1 MYYPL
6 FCFEQKIKIIFY
18 EPDNIDKVGGGT
30 MLTLSGKIVVNIE
43 ASYIETYLRKKGH
56 VRTEEQK
63 AKRVEYWVNDLI
75 AQKEIDIQEFED
87 FLYEELFFG
96 KRKCIRI
103 YHLDFLNKIRN
114 PRDWASNL
122 NRVFGQS
129 ELNFNSI
136 LTTIPSKEESEKIAA
151 ITSETDYKGNLTKIQ
166 ILLVRYAETWETGRI
181 NETCSY
187 YPVEIDLKKET
198 MSIKAWNRKGLTEN
212 YKTEEYM
219 DRIVGLLSS
228 NFNVITRNYMSEH
241 KKTLHNMSQGIVTD
255 LYNKIPAYNEIRN
268 IEQESSEFEK
278 KALEKLS
285 LKHLGE
291 QEEGSIPKYV
301 FDFQEELKKVMEKL
315 CICDYFYDVQHETA
329 VWEMGVEMIVS
340 KIKFQDIEHVL
351 TIMSSESSQIPVF
364 CTKTFLS
371 LKKSLED
378 AKVVDR
384 LWIEKSRTRGKL
396 SLAYNAAKDEFLE
409 IGIQSR
415 IRFKREDL
423 EIAEEIYNQYA
434 NGTVGEIKNQDQRN
448 IV

>member
-1 MYYPL
+1 
-6 FCFEQKIKIIFY
+6 
-18 EPDNIDKVGGGT
+18 
-30 MLTLSGKIVVNIE
+30 MLTLSGKIVVNVE
-43 ASYIETYLRKKGH
+43 ASYIETYLRKKGY

-75 AQKEIDIQEFED
+75 VQKELDVQEFED

-136 LTTIPSKEESEKIAA
+136 LTTIPSKEEPEKIAA
-151 ITSETDYKGNLTKIQ
+151 ITSETDYKGNLSKIQ
-166 ILLVRYAETWETGRI
+166 ILLVRYAETWEAGRI

-241 KKTLHNMSQGIVTD
+241 KKALHNMSQGIVTD

-278 KALEKLS
+278 KALAKLS

-329 VWEMGVEMIVS
+329 VEMIVS

>member
-1 MYYPL
+1 
-6 FCFEQKIKIIFY
+6 
-18 EPDNIDKVGGGT
+18 
-30 MLTLSGKIVVNIE
+30 MLTLSGKIVVNVE
-43 ASYIETYLRKKGH
+43 ASYIETYLRKKGY
-56 VRTEEQK
+56 VRTEEEK

-87 FLYEELFFG
+87 FLYDELFFG

-136 LTTIPSKEESEKIAA
+136 LTTIPSKEEPEKIAA
-151 ITSETDYKGNLTKIQ
+151 ITSEIDYKGNLSKIQ
-166 ILLVRYAETWETGRI
+166 ILLVRYAETWEEGRI

-241 KKTLHNMSQGIVTD
+241 KKALHNMSQGIVTD

-278 KALEKLS
+278 KALAKLS

>member
-1 MYYPL
+1 MNILYKGKK
-6 FCFEQKIKIIFY
+6 FD
-18 EPDNIDKVGGGT
+18 EPDDIDKVGGRI
-30 MLTLSGKIVVNIE
+30 MLTLSGKIVVNVE
-43 ASYIETYLRKKGH
+43 ASYIETYLRKKGY
-56 VRTEEQK
+56 VRTEEEK

-87 FLYEELFFG
+87 FLYDELFFG

-114 PRDWASNL
+114 PRDWASKL

-136 LTTIPSKEESEKIAA
+136 LTTIPSKEEPEKIAA
-151 ITSETDYKGNLTKIQ
+151 IMSEIDYKGNLSKIQ
-166 ILLVRYAETWETGRI
+166 ILLVRYAETWEEGRI

-241 KKTLHNMSQGIVTD
+241 KKALHNMSQGIVTD

-268 IEQESSEFEK
+268 IKQESSEFEK

-329 VWEMGVEMIVS
+329 VWDMGVEMIVS
-340 KIKFQDIEHVL
+340 KIKFQDVEHVL

>member
-1 MYYPL
+1 M
-6 FCFEQKIKIIFY
+6 
-18 EPDNIDKVGGGT
+18 
-30 MLTLSGKIVVNIE
+30 
-43 ASYIETYLRKKGH
+43 
-56 VRTEEQK
+56 
-63 AKRVEYWVNDLI
+63 I
-75 AQKEIDIQEFED
+75 AQREIDIQEFED

-103 YHLDFLNKIRN
+103 YHLDFLNRIRN

-136 LTTIPSKEESEKIAA
+136 LTTIPSKEEPEKIAA
-151 ITSETDYKGNLTKIQ
+151 ITSETDYKGNLSKIQ
-166 ILLVRYAETWETGRI
+166 ILLVHYAETWEAGRI

-198 MSIKAWNRKGLTEN
+198 MNIKAWNRKGLTEN

-228 NFNVITRNYMSEH
+228 NFNVITRNYISEH
-241 KKTLHNMSQGIVTD
+241 KKALHNMSQGIVTD

-291 QEEGSIPKYV
+291 QEDGSIPKYI

-423 EIAEEIYNQYA
+423 EIAEEIYDQYA

>member
-1 MYYPL
+1 M
-6 FCFEQKIKIIFY
+6 
-18 EPDNIDKVGGGT
+18 
-30 MLTLSGKIVVNIE
+30 
-43 ASYIETYLRKKGH
+43 
-56 VRTEEQK
+56 
-63 AKRVEYWVNDLI
+63 
-75 AQKEIDIQEFED
+75 
-87 FLYEELFFG
+87 
-96 KRKCIRI
+96 
-103 YHLDFLNKIRN
+103 
-114 PRDWASNL
+114 
-122 NRVFGQS
+122 
-129 ELNFNSI
+129 
-136 LTTIPSKEESEKIAA
+136 
-151 ITSETDYKGNLTKIQ
+151 
-166 ILLVRYAETWETGRI
+166 
-181 NETCSY
+181 
-187 YPVEIDLKKET
+187 
-198 MSIKAWNRKGLTEN
+198 TEN

-228 NFNVITRNYMSEH
+228 TFNVITRNYMSEH
-241 KKTLHNMSQGIVTD
+241 KKVLHNMSQGIVTD

>member
-1 MYYPL
+1 
-6 FCFEQKIKIIFY
+6 
-18 EPDNIDKVGGGT
+18 
-30 MLTLSGKIVVNIE
+30 MLTLSGKIVVNVE
-43 ASYIETYLRKKGH
+43 ASYIETYLRKKGY

-75 AQKEIDIQEFED
+75 VQKELDVQEFED

-136 LTTIPSKEESEKIAA
+136 LTMIPSKEEPEKIAA
-151 ITSETDYKGNLTKIQ
+151 ITSETDYKGNLSKIQ
-166 ILLVRYAETWETGRI
+166 ILLVRYAETWEAGRI

-241 KKTLHNMSQGIVTD
+241 KKALHNMSQGIVTD

-268 IEQESSEFEK
+268 KEQESSENEK
-278 KALEKLS
+278 KAMAKLS

-434 NGTVGEIKNQDQRN
+434 NGTVGEIKHQDQRN

>member
-1 MYYPL
+1 
-6 FCFEQKIKIIFY
+6 
-18 EPDNIDKVGGGT
+18 
-30 MLTLSGKIVVNIE
+30 MLTLSGKIVVNVE
-43 ASYIETYLRKKGH
+43 ASYIETYLRKKGY
-56 VRTEEQK
+56 VRTEEEK

-87 FLYEELFFG
+87 FLYDELFFG

-114 PRDWASNL
+114 PRDWASKL

-136 LTTIPSKEESEKIAA
+136 LTTIPSKEEPEKIAA
-151 ITSETDYKGNLTKIQ
+151 ITSEIDYKGNLSKIQ
-166 ILLVRYAETWETGRI
+166 ILLVRYAETWEEGRI

-241 KKTLHNMSQGIVTD
+241 KKALHNMSQGIVTD

-329 VWEMGVEMIVS
+329 VWDMGVEMIVS
-340 KIKFQDIEHVL
+340 KIKFQDVEHVL
-351 TIMSSESSQIPVF
+351 TIMSSESSQIPIF

-378 AKVVDR
+378 AKLVER
-384 LWIEKSRTRGKL
+384 LWIEHDRSHGRLKL
-396 SLAYNAAKDEFLE
+396 SYDATKDEYLE
-409 IGIQSR
+409 MRILSN
-415 IRFKREDL
+415 IRFTEGDL
-423 EIAEEIYNQYA
+423 LTAKEIYDSYA
-434 NGTVGEIKNQDQRN
+434 GDAVGKVKRGDQRCA
-448 IV
+448 V

>member
-1 MYYPL
+1 
-6 FCFEQKIKIIFY
+6 
-18 EPDNIDKVGGGT
+18 
-30 MLTLSGKIVVNIE
+30 
-43 ASYIETYLRKKGH
+43 
-56 VRTEEQK
+56 
-63 AKRVEYWVNDLI
+63 
-75 AQKEIDIQEFED
+75 
-87 FLYEELFFG
+87 
-96 KRKCIRI
+96 
-103 YHLDFLNKIRN
+103 
-114 PRDWASNL
+114 
-122 NRVFGQS
+122 
-129 ELNFNSI
+129 
-136 LTTIPSKEESEKIAA
+136 
-151 ITSETDYKGNLTKIQ
+151 
-166 ILLVRYAETWETGRI
+166 
-181 NETCSY
+181 
-187 YPVEIDLKKET
+187 
-198 MSIKAWNRKGLTEN
+198 
-212 YKTEEYM
+212 M

-241 KKTLHNMSQGIVTD
+241 KKALHNMSQGIVTD

-278 KALEKLS
+278 KALAKLS

-340 KIKFQDIEHVL
+340 K
-351 TIMSSESSQIPVF
+351 IMSSESSQIPVF

>member
-1 MYYPL
+1 
-6 FCFEQKIKIIFY
+6 
-18 EPDNIDKVGGGT
+18 

-151 ITSETDYKGNLTKIQ
+151 ITSETDYKGNLSKIQ

>member
-75 AQKEIDIQEFED
+75 VQKELDVQAFED
-87 FLYEELFFG
+87 FLYDELFFG

-136 LTTIPSKEESEKIAA
+136 LTTIPSKEEPEKIAA
-151 ITSETDYKGNLTKIQ
+151 ITSETDYKGNLSKIQ
-166 ILLVRYAETWETGRI
+166 ILLVRYAETWEEGRI

-187 YPVEIDLKKET
+187 YPVEIDLKKEI
-198 MSIKAWNRKGLTEN
+198 MNIKAWNRQGLTEN

-228 NFNVITRNYMSEH
+228 NFDVITRNYMSEH
-241 KKTLHNMSQGIVTD
+241 KKALHNMSQGIVAD
-255 LYNKIPAYNEIRN
+255 LYSKIPAFNEIQN
-268 IEQESSEFEK
+268 IEQESGEFEK
-278 KALEKLS
+278 KVLEKLS
-285 LKHLGE
+285 LKHLDE
-291 QEEGSIPKYV
+291 QEEGLIPKYV

-329 VWEMGVEMIVS
+329 VWE
-340 KIKFQDIEHVL
+340 
-351 TIMSSESSQIPVF
+351 
-364 CTKTFLS
+364 
-371 LKKSLED
+371 
-378 AKVVDR
+378 
-384 LWIEKSRTRGKL
+384 
-396 SLAYNAAKDEFLE
+396 
-409 IGIQSR
+409 
-415 IRFKREDL
+415 
-423 EIAEEIYNQYA
+423 
-434 NGTVGEIKNQDQRN
+434 
-448 IV
+448 

>member
-1 MYYPL
+1 
-6 FCFEQKIKIIFY
+6 
-18 EPDNIDKVGGGT
+18 
-30 MLTLSGKIVVNIE
+30 MLTLSRKIVVNVE
-43 ASYIETYLRKKGH
+43 DKYIEIYLKKNGH
-56 VRTEEQK
+56 IRTEEQQ
-63 AKRVEYWVNDLI
+63 AKKVEYWVNDLI
-75 AQKEIDIQEFED
+75 AQKKLNVQEFEK

-103 YHLDFLNKIRN
+103 YQLDYLNKIRN

-122 NRVFGQS
+122 NRVFGQKD
-129 ELNFNSI
+129 LNFNRI
-136 LTTIPSKEESEKIAA
+136 LTTIPSKEEPEKIAA
-151 ITSETDYKGNLTKIQ
+151 VTSETDYKGNLSKIQ
-166 ILLVRYAETWETGRI
+166 ILLVRYAETWEVGRI

-187 YPVEIDLKKET
+187 YPVEIDLNKAT
-198 MSIKAWNRKGLTEN
+198 MNIKAWNRQGLTEN
-212 YKTEEYM
+212 YRTEEYM

-241 KKTLHNMSQGIVTD
+241 KKVLHNMSQGIVTD
-255 LYNKIPAYNEIRN
+255 LYNKIPAYNVIQN
-268 IEQESSEFEK
+268 IEQESCAFEK
-278 KALEKLS
+278 KVLEKLP
-285 LKHLGE
+285 LQHLDE

-301 FDFQEELKKVMEKL
+301 FDFQEELKKVIEKL
-315 CICDYFYDVQHETA
+315 CICDYFYDVQYETA
-329 VWEMGVEMIVS
+329 VWNMGVEMIVS

-351 TIMSSESSQIPVF
+351 TIMSSESSQMPIF

-384 LWIEKSRTRGKL
+384 LWIEKNRNRGKM

-409 IGIQSR
+409 IKILSG
-415 IRFKREDL
+415 IRFKRDDL

-434 NGTVGEIKNQDQRN
+434 NGTIGEIKEQNRRN

>member
-1 MYYPL
+1 
-6 FCFEQKIKIIFY
+6 
-18 EPDNIDKVGGGT
+18 
-30 MLTLSGKIVVNIE
+30 MLTLSGKIVVNVE
-43 ASYIETYLRKKGH
+43 ASYIETYLRKKGY

-63 AKRVEYWVNDLI
+63 SKRVEYWVNDLI
-75 AQKEIDIQEFED
+75 VQKELDVQEFED

-136 LTTIPSKEESEKIAA
+136 LTTIPSKEEPEKIAA
-151 ITSETDYKGNLTKIQ
+151 ITSETDYKGNLFKIQ
-166 ILLVRYAETWETGRI
+166 ILLVRYAETWEAGRI

-198 MSIKAWNRKGLTEN
+198 MNIKAWNRKGLTEN
-212 YKTEEYM
+212 YKTEEHM

-228 NFNVITRNYMSEH
+228 SFNVITRNYMSEH
-241 KKTLHNMSQGIVTD
+241 KKALHNMSQGIVTD

-278 KALEKLS
+278 KALAKLS

-291 QEEGSIPKYV
+291 QEEGSIPKYI

>member
-1 MYYPL
+1 
-6 FCFEQKIKIIFY
+6 
-18 EPDNIDKVGGGT
+18 
-30 MLTLSGKIVVNIE
+30 MLTLSGKIVVNVE
-43 ASYIETYLRKKGH
+43 ASYIETYLRKKGY
-56 VRTEEQK
+56 VRTEEEK

-87 FLYEELFFG
+87 FLYDELFFG

-114 PRDWASNL
+114 PRDWASKL

-136 LTTIPSKEESEKIAA
+136 LTTIPSKEEPEKIAA
-151 ITSETDYKGNLTKIQ
+151 ITSEIDYKGNLSKIQ
-166 ILLVRYAETWETGRI
+166 ILLVRYAETWEEGRI

-241 KKTLHNMSQGIVTD
+241 KKALHNMSQGIVTD

-329 VWEMGVEMIVS
+329 VWDMGVEMIVS
-340 KIKFQDIEHVL
+340 KIKFQDVEHVL
-351 TIMSSESSQIPVF
+351 TIMSSESSQIPIF

>member
-1 MYYPL
+1 
-6 FCFEQKIKIIFY
+6 
-18 EPDNIDKVGGGT
+18 

>member
-1 MYYPL
+1 
-6 FCFEQKIKIIFY
+6 
-18 EPDNIDKVGGGT
+18 
-30 MLTLSGKIVVNIE
+30 MLTLSRKIVVNVE
-43 ASYIETYLRKKGH
+43 DKYIEIYLKKNGYI
-56 VRTEEQK
+56 RTEEQQ
-63 AKRVEYWVNDLI
+63 AKKVEYWVNDLI
-75 AQKEIDIQEFED
+75 AQKKLNVREFEK

-103 YHLDFLNKIRN
+103 YQLDYLNKIRN

-122 NRVFGQS
+122 NRVFGQND
-129 ELNFNSI
+129 LNFNRI
-136 LTTIPSKEESEKIAA
+136 LTTIPSKEEPEKIAA
-151 ITSETDYKGNLTKIQ
+151 VTSETDYKGNLSKIQ
-166 ILLVRYAETWETGRI
+166 ILLVRYAETWEVGRI

-198 MSIKAWNRKGLTEN
+198 MNIKAWNRQGLTEN
-212 YKTEEYM
+212 YRTEEYM

-241 KKTLHNMSQGIVTD
+241 KKVLHNMSQGIVTD
-255 LYNKIPAYNEIRN
+255 LYNKIPSYNEIQN
-268 IEQESSEFEK
+268 IEQESCVFEK
-278 KALEKLS
+278 KVLEKLP
-285 LKHLGE
+285 LQHLDK

-301 FDFQEELKKVMEKL
+301 FDFQEELKKVIEKL
-315 CICDYFYDVQHETA
+315 CICDYFYDVQYETA
-329 VWEMGVEMIVS
+329 VWNMGVELIVS

-351 TIMSSESSQIPVF
+351 TIMSSESSQMPIF

-384 LWIEKSRTRGKL
+384 LWIEKNRNRGKM

-409 IGIQSR
+409 IKILSG
-415 IRFKREDL
+415 IRFKRDDL

-434 NGTVGEIKNQDQRN
+434 NGTIGEIKEQNRRN

>member
-1 MYYPL
+1 MNILYKRK
-6 FCFEQKIKIIFY
+6 KID
-18 EPDNIDKVGGGT
+18 ESDDIDKVGGRI
-30 MLTLSGKIVVNIE
+30 MLTLSGKIVVNVE
-43 ASYIETYLRKKGH
+43 ASYIETYLRKKGY
-56 VRTEEQK
+56 VRTEEEK

-136 LTTIPSKEESEKIAA
+136 LTTIPSKEEPEKIAA
-151 ITSETDYKGNLTKIQ
+151 ITSEIDYKGNLSKIQ
-166 ILLVRYAETWETGRI
+166 ILLVRYAETWEAGRI

-241 KKTLHNMSQGIVTD
+241 KKALHNMSQGIVTD

-278 KALEKLS
+278 KALAKLS

>member
-1 MYYPL
+1 
-6 FCFEQKIKIIFY
+6 
-18 EPDNIDKVGGGT
+18 
-30 MLTLSGKIVVNIE
+30 MLTLSGKIVVNVE
-43 ASYIETYLRKKGH
+43 ASYIETYLRKKGY

-75 AQKEIDIQEFED
+75 VQKELDVQEFED

-136 LTTIPSKEESEKIAA
+136 LTTIPSKEEPEKIAA
-151 ITSETDYKGNLTKIQ
+151 ITSETDYKGNLSKIQ
-166 ILLVRYAETWETGRI
+166 ILLVRYAETWEAGRI

-241 KKTLHNMSQGIVTD
+241 KKALHNMSQGIVTD

-278 KALEKLS
+278 KALAKLS

-340 KIKFQDIEHVL
+340 IEHVL

>member
-1 MYYPL
+1 
-6 FCFEQKIKIIFY
+6 
-18 EPDNIDKVGGGT
+18 
-30 MLTLSGKIVVNIE
+30 MLTLSGKIVVNVE
-43 ASYIETYLRKKGH
+43 ASYIETYLRKKGY
-56 VRTEEQK
+56 VRTEEEK

-87 FLYEELFFG
+87 FLYDELFFG

-114 PRDWASNL
+114 PRDWASKL

-151 ITSETDYKGNLTKIQ
+151 ITSEIDYKGNLSKIQ
-166 ILLVRYAETWETGRI
+166 ILLVRYAETWEEGRI

-241 KKTLHNMSQGIVTD
+241 KKALHNMSQGIVTD

-329 VWEMGVEMIVS
+329 VWDMGVEMIVS
-340 KIKFQDIEHVL
+340 KIKFQDVEHVL
-351 TIMSSESSQIPVF
+351 TIMSSESSQIPIF
-364 CTKTFLS
+364 CTKTFFNV
-371 LKKSLED
+371 K
-378 AKVVDR
+378 
-384 LWIEKSRTRGKL
+384 T
-396 SLAYNAAKDEFLE
+396 Y
-409 IGIQSR
+409 
-415 IRFKREDL
+415 
-423 EIAEEIYNQYA
+423 
-434 NGTVGEIKNQDQRN
+434 
-448 IV
+448 

>member
-1 MYYPL
+1 MNRKSGH
-6 FCFEQKIKIIFY
+6 FD
-18 EPDNIDKVGGGT
+18 EPDDIDKVGGRI
-30 MLTLSGKIVVNIE
+30 MLTLSRKIVVNVE
-43 ASYIETYLRKKGH
+43 DSYIETYLRKKGH

-87 FLYEELFFG
+87 FLYEELFFE

-136 LTTIPSKEESEKIAA
+136 LTTIPSKEEPEKIAA
-151 ITSETDYKGNLTKIQ
+151 ITSETDYKGNLSKIQ
-166 ILLVRYAETWETGRI
+166 ILLVRYAETWEAGRI

-187 YPVEIDLKKET
+187 YPIEIDLKKET
-198 MSIKAWNRKGLTEN
+198 MNIKAWNRKGLTEN

-241 KKTLHNMSQGIVTD
+241 KKALHNMSQGIVSD
-255 LYNKIPAYNEIRN
+255 LYNKIPAYNEIWN

>member
-1 MYYPL
+1 
-6 FCFEQKIKIIFY
+6 
-18 EPDNIDKVGGGT
+18 
-30 MLTLSGKIVVNIE
+30 MLTLSGKIVVNVE
-43 ASYIETYLRKKGH
+43 ASYIETYLRKKGY
-56 VRTEEQK
+56 VRTEEEK

-87 FLYEELFFG
+87 FLYDELFFG

-114 PRDWASNL
+114 PRDWASKL

-136 LTTIPSKEESEKIAA
+136 LTTIPSKEEPEKIAA
-151 ITSETDYKGNLTKIQ
+151 ITSEIDYKGNLSKIQ
-166 ILLVRYAETWETGRI
+166 ILLVRYAETWEEGRI

-241 KKTLHNMSQGIVTD
+241 KKALHNMSQGIVTD

-278 KALEKLS
+278 KALAKLS

>member
-1 MYYPL
+1 MNILYKRK
-6 FCFEQKIKIIFY
+6 KID
-18 EPDNIDKVGGGT
+18 ESDDIDKVGGRI
-30 MLTLSGKIVVNIE
+30 MLTLSGKIEVNVE
-43 ASYIETYLRKKGH
+43 ASYIETYLRKKGY

-75 AQKEIDIQEFED
+75 VQKELDVQEFED

-136 LTTIPSKEESEKIAA
+136 LTTIPSKEEPEKIAA
-151 ITSETDYKGNLTKIQ
+151 ITSETDYKGNLSKIQ
-166 ILLVRYAETWETGRI
+166 ILLVRYAETWEAGRI

-241 KKTLHNMSQGIVTD
+241 KKALHNMSQGIVTD

>member
-1 MYYPL
+1 
-6 FCFEQKIKIIFY
+6 
-18 EPDNIDKVGGGT
+18 
-30 MLTLSGKIVVNIE
+30 MLTLSGKIVVNVE
-43 ASYIETYLRKKGH
+43 ASYIETYLRKKGY

-75 AQKEIDIQEFED
+75 VQKELDVQEFED

-136 LTTIPSKEESEKIAA
+136 LTTIPSKEEPEKIAA
-151 ITSETDYKGNLTKIQ
+151 ITSETDYKGNLSKIQ
-166 ILLVRYAETWETGRI
+166 ILLVRYAETWEAGRI

-241 KKTLHNMSQGIVTD
+241 KKALHNMSQGIVTD

-329 VWEMGVEMIVS
+329 VWEMGVS
-340 KIKFQDIEHVL
+340 KIKFQDVEHVL

>member
-1 MYYPL
+1 M
-6 FCFEQKIKIIFY
+6 
-18 EPDNIDKVGGGT
+18 N
-30 MLTLSGKIVVNIE
+30 
-43 ASYIETYLRKKGH
+43 YIERDVYVLENRIKEKIDY
-56 VRTEEQK
+56 VRGTNALPIYFHFRDYEIPEGATAK
-63 AKRVEYWVNDLI
+63 AFVLK
-75 AQKEIDIQEFED
+75 
-87 FLYEELFFG
+87 
-96 KRKCIRI
+96 
-103 YHLDFLNKIRN
+103 
-114 PRDWASNL
+114 
-122 NRVFGQS
+122 
-129 ELNFNSI
+129 
-136 LTTIPSKEESEKIAA
+136 PSKKATYNVCPIIENTVRVIVKDQTFAELGKSVLQIVLTMDEE
-151 ITSETDYKGNLTKIQ
+151 T
-166 ILLVRYAETWETGRI
+166 LVTFDQPIE
-181 NETCSY
+181 
-187 YPVEIDLKKET
+187 
-198 MSIKAWNRKGLTEN
+198 
-212 YKTEEYM
+212 EEYM

-241 KKTLHNMSQGIVTD
+241 KKALHNMSQGIVTD

-329 VWEMGVEMIVS
+329 VWDMGVEMIVS
-340 KIKFQDIEHVL
+340 KIKFQDVEHVL
-351 TIMSSESSQIPVF
+351 TIMSSESSQIPIF

-384 LWIEKSRTRGKL
+384 LWIEKSRKKGKL
-396 SLAYNAAKDEFLE
+396 SLAYNATKDEFLE
-409 IGIQSR
+409 VKILSG

-423 EIAEEIYNQYA
+423 KIAEEIYNQYA
-434 NGTVGEIKNQDQRN
+434 NGTIGEIKNQNQRN

>member
-1 MYYPL
+1 M
-6 FCFEQKIKIIFY
+6 
-18 EPDNIDKVGGGT
+18 
-30 MLTLSGKIVVNIE
+30 
-43 ASYIETYLRKKGH
+43 RKKGY
-56 VRTEEQK
+56 VRTEEEK

-87 FLYEELFFG
+87 FLYDELFFG

-114 PRDWASNL
+114 PRDWASKL

-136 LTTIPSKEESEKIAA
+136 LTTIPSKEEPEKIAA
-151 ITSETDYKGNLTKIQ
+151 ITSEIDYKGNLTKIQ
-166 ILLVRYAETWETGRI
+166 ILLVRYAETWEEGRI

-198 MSIKAWNRKGLTEN
+198 MNIKAWNRKGLTEN

-228 NFNVITRNYMSEH
+228 SFNVITRNYMSEH
-241 KKTLHNMSQGIVTD
+241 KKALHNMSQGIVTD

-329 VWEMGVEMIVS
+329 VWDMGVEMIVS
-340 KIKFQDIEHVL
+340 KIKFQDVEHVL

>member
-1 MYYPL
+1 
-6 FCFEQKIKIIFY
+6 
-18 EPDNIDKVGGGT
+18 
-30 MLTLSGKIVVNIE
+30 MLTLSGKIVVNVE
-43 ASYIETYLRKKGH
+43 ASYIETYLRKKGY
-56 VRTEEQK
+56 VRTEEEK

-87 FLYEELFFG
+87 FLYDELFFG

-114 PRDWASNL
+114 PRDWASKL

-136 LTTIPSKEESEKIAA
+136 LTTIPSKEEPEKIAA
-151 ITSETDYKGNLTKIQ
+151 ITSEIDYKGNLTKIQ
-166 ILLVRYAETWETGRI
+166 ILLVRYAVTWEEGRI

-198 MSIKAWNRKGLTEN
+198 MNIKAWNRKGLTEN

-228 NFNVITRNYMSEH
+228 SFNVITRNYMSEH
-241 KKTLHNMSQGIVTD
+241 KKALHNMSQGIVTD

-329 VWEMGVEMIVS
+329 VWDMGVEMIVS
-340 KIKFQDIEHVL
+340 KIKFQDVEHVL

>member
-18 EPDNIDKVGGGT
+18 ELDDIDKVGGRT
-30 MLTLSGKIVVNIE
+30 MLTLSRKIVVNVE
-43 ASYIETYLRKKGH
+43 DKYIETYLKKNGH

-75 AQKEIDIQEFED
+75 AQKELDIQAFED
-87 FLYEELFFG
+87 FLYDELFFG

-122 NRVFGQS
+122 NRVFGRND
-129 ELNFNSI
+129 LNFNKI
-136 LTTIPSKEESEKIAA
+136 LTTIPSKEEPEKIAA
-151 ITSETDYKGNLTKIQ
+151 ITSETDYKGNLSKIQ
-166 ILLVRYAETWETGRI
+166 ILLVRYAETWEEGRI

-198 MSIKAWNRKGLTEN
+198 MNIKAWNRQGLTEN
-212 YKTEEYM
+212 YRTEEYM

-228 NFNVITRNYMSEH
+228 NFDVITRNYMSEH
-241 KKTLHNMSQGIVTD
+241 KKALHNMSQGIVAD
-255 LYNKIPAYNEIRN
+255 LYSKIPAFNEIQN
-268 IEQESSEFEK
+268 IEQESGEFEK
-278 KALEKLS
+278 KVLEKLS
-285 LKHLGE
+285 LKHLDE
-291 QEEGSIPKYV
+291 QEEGLIPKYV
-301 FDFQEELKKVMEKL
+301 FDFQEELKKVIEKL
-315 CICDYFYDVQHETA
+315 CICDYFYDVQYETA
-329 VWEMGVEMIVS
+329 VWGMGVEMIVS

-351 TIMSSESSQIPVF
+351 TIMSSESSQMPIF
-364 CTKTFLS
+364 CTKIFLS

-384 LWIEKSRTRGKL
+384 LWIEKSRNRGKL

-434 NGTVGEIKNQDQRN
+434 NGTIGEIKNQNQRD